1 MSKSFTDQ
9 SSIFVDET
17 VLYDTW
23 TPEKLPE
30 REKELDSLHDALAP
44 VARGAAP
51 HNTFVYGKTGQGKTV
66 GVNFKLKGL
75 AGFADENDID
85 LSVIRYSCA
94 KDNSSYQVASNLVDQ
109 LSGSK
114 PRGYDLKTVFDLLYD
129 ELQDIGGT
137 VIIVL
142 DEIDS
147 IGTNDEIL
155 YELPRARANGLLEDM
170 WVSVIGIS
178 NDFEFRDNLSP
189 KVKDTLCDE
198 EIHFSP
204 YDANELRSILS
215 RRADKAFHDGV
226 LTDDVIPLCGALA
239 AQDRG
244 SARQAIR
251 YLYKAGELVANSGDN
266 KVTANHVREAEEA
279 IERKSIE
286 KGIRDLTTQDHL
298 ALMAIVALET
308 EGEAPARTREVYSRY
323 KNIANKIDA
332 DTIAMRRVRDHLQDL
347 DLAGVVNA
355 IEQNKG
361 IQGGHHYM
369 FEVSADLGMTIDVLQ
384 ENDRLGNAMDFL
396 S

>member
-9 SSIFVDET
+9 SSVFVDET

-23 TPEKLPE
+23 TPEELPE
-30 REKELDSLHDALAP
+30 REKELDALHDALAP
-44 VARGAAP
+44 VAREAAP

-75 AGFADENDID
+75 AGFAEENGIDI
-85 LSVIRYSCA
+85 SVVRYSCA
-94 KDNSSYQVASNLVDQ
+94 KDSSSYQVASNLVDQ

-129 ELQDIGGT
+129 ELQELGGT

-155 YELPRARANGLLEDM
+155 YELPRARANGHLEEM

-226 LTDDVIPLCGALA
+226 LEDDVIPLCGALA
-239 AQDRG
+239 AQDKG

-251 YLYKAGELVANSGDN
+251 YLYKAGELAANSADD
-266 KVTANHVREAEEA
+266 KVTVNHVREAEEA

-308 EGEAPARTREVYSRY
+308 EGKAPARTREVYSRY
-323 KNIANKIDA
+323 KDIANKIDA

-355 IEQNKG
+355 VEQN
-361 IQGGHHYM
+361 QGLRGGYHYV

-384 ENDRLGNAMDFL
+384 ENDRLGDAMDL
-396 S
+396 LT

>member
-1 MSKSFTDQ
+1 
-9 SSIFVDET
+9 V
-17 VLYDTW
+17 V
-23 TPEKLPE
+23 
-30 REKELDSLHDALAP
+30 
-44 VARGAAP
+44 
-51 HNTFVYGKTGQGKTV
+51 
-66 GVNFKLKGL
+66 
-75 AGFADENDID
+75 
-85 LSVIRYSCA
+85 RYSCA
-94 KDNSSYQVASNLVDQ
+94 KDSSSYQVASNLVDQ

-129 ELQDIGGT
+129 ELQGLGGT

-155 YELPRARANGLLEDM
+155 YELPRARANGHLEEM

-226 LTDDVIPLCGALA
+226 LADDVIPLCGALA
-239 AQDRG
+239 AQDKG

-251 YLYKAGELVANSGDN
+251 YLYKAGELAANSADD
-266 KVTANHVREAEEA
+266 KVTVNHVREAEEA

-308 EGEAPARTREVYSRY
+308 EGKAPARTREVYSRY
-323 KNIANKIDA
+323 KDIANKIDA

-355 IEQNKG
+355 VEQN
-361 IQGGHHYM
+361 QGLRGGYHYV

-384 ENDRLGNAMDFL
+384 ENDRLGDAMDL
-396 S
+396 LT